1 MFYAVSAFLGIV
13 FGILLTYI
21 VMKNKFQN
29 EFQKNVDELNL
40 AKTELSA
47 LQAKINAQE
56 EFRTLIKEDFSK
68 LAVQTINEQQEDL
81 RKQNREILDDKIKP
95 LSEKLQEFQKQVID
109 FHKTGEVNKTEII
122 KEIENL
128 RNNSQKLSEDALKL
142 TKALTMNQNIK
153 GAYGE
158 DLLDVILQSGGLKEN
173 IHYIKQF
180 STTSVSSKDEVVH
193 KIKPDFVIN
202 LPNQKHLIIDSK
214 LTLTSYLEYQ
224 ETQNAQSKDNFK
236 QAIKARIKDLSDK
249 NYETAQ
255 GLSQPDFILLFMPIE
270 NCISM
275 IYSDND
281 FQDILQLAYNSNIMI
296 IGSASLLTIVR
307 LVNQLWAIQSQYE
320 NSNKIALAG
329 ANLYETFVKFCE
341 NLQEIQKKFDDV
353 STLFTTTINRFK
365 RNSAKNPSLFSQ
377 VEILKSEYKVNAT
390 QQIPQDFLENYE
402 DEKAEV

>member
-1 MFYAVSAFLGIV
+1 MFLIASLSFITGAI
-13 FGILLTYI
+13 I
-21 VMKNKFQN
+21 
-29 EFQKNVDELNL
+29 
-40 AKTELSA
+40 SA
-47 LQAKINAQE
+47 LILHIVHTKKNSE
-56 EFRTLIKEDFSK
+56 MKEDLIRLKAKFETSESLQDIIK
-68 LAVQTINEQQEDL
+68 RDFVQLANETIKNEQEDL